1 MLHPTVKKRM
11 RVVKEGVQ
19 LNVFHTK
26 GKPRCPLQG
35 ALSEAEVSSPRWPLL
50 QPSASSTKKD
60 ELDMDHT
67 KHPDGPH
74 QAPTWST

>member
-11 RVVKEGVQ
+11 RVVNEGVQ

-35 ALSEAEVSSPRWPLL
+35 ALSEAKVSSPRCPLL
-50 QPSASSTKKD
+50 LPSASPTEKD
-60 ELDMDHT
+60 ELEMDHT
-67 KHPDGPH
+67 THPPE
-74 QAPTWST
+74 ALSS